1 MIRDLIKRRLG
12 VSNFKIR
19 RLLYLRVY
27 KFNKNQI
34 IGLGII
40 ELVIKLLKGLG
51 SNEN

>member
-1 MIRDLIKRRLG
+1 MIRDLIKRRLR
-12 VSNFKIR
+12 VSNFEIKQ
-19 RLLYLRVY
+19 LLYLEVY
-27 KFNKNQI
+27 RFNKNQI